1 MGSSWIFR
9 RNLVHPHLVAC
20 GSSIACSSTR
30 TYQENVLTPL
40 GVSPHKFVC
49 HWNNPSHPVL
59 EVHRAR
65 KLLSEQKWS
74 AKAWLGEKVSNI
86 FQPLWLKPIL
96 ERSRMIRWELGWKS
110 DSSSYSHSLSLSMCV
125 YIYVLGCITI
135 WVVSQFL
142 RTDLQFLWTRTTS
155 CWANIPNICIYIG
168 QVFFWPWI
176 TFF

>member
-74 AKAWLGEKVSNI
+74 AKAWLGEEVSNI

-96 ERSRMIRWELGWKS
+96 ERSRMIRWELGWNS
-110 DSSSYSHSLSLSMCV
+110 DSSSYSHSLSLCV
-125 YIYVLGCITI
+125 YIYMY
-135 WVVSQFL
+135 WVVSQFGLYHKFL

-155 CWANIPNICIYIG
+155 CWANIANICVYIYI
-168 QVFFWPWI
+168 
-176 TFF
+176 